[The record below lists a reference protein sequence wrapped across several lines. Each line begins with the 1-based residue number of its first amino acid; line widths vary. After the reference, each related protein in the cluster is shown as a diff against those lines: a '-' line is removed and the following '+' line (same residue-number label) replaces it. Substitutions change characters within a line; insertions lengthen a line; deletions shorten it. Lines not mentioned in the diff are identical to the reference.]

1 MNVEQLKNGKYKYRE
16 KYKDPITGK
25 WKSVTVT
32 YEKYNRHIEKLAQKE
47 LNSKIDNILNK
58 GISPTTKLTFSQLAN
73 LYLTSAK
80 DYLKFDS
87 TFVVRSRLVGKV
99 VRLIG
104 ENTLVSNLTPTY
116 INGRMENDSNKTTIK
131 IILSWAYQNELIE
144 RDLARFIKR
153 DVKKRKTLDEIISD
167 QDNKEYYEREE
178 LAEIFNTLSNNK
190 DFNSQMLRLILETQT
205 LLGKRWSEI
214 TALSD
219 DDIDEDRQIVHIY
232 KRSFNGSINTPK
244 TEKTIDDLGINRRV
258 IQIKKEALFLKHIYS
273 INSDFLFC
281 NKYGKPYIMQTARYI
296 LTKNNFNPKTHIF
309 RKTCASLLAEQGVP
323 LHYIQARLGHE
334 DDKTTR
340 NIYIKVT
347 SKMKKQ
353 EQDYFKTLDIL

>member
-1 MNVEQLKNGKYKYRE
+1 MANINIEK
-16 KYKDPITGK
+16 KYKDPLTDK

-58 GISPTTKLTFSQLAN
+58 VISPTTKLTFSQLAN

-80 DYLKFDS
+80 DYLKLDS

-190 DFNSQMLRLILETQT
+190 DFNSRMLRLILETQT

-244 TEKTIDDLGINRRV
+244 TEK
-258 IQIKKEALFLKHIYS
+258 
-273 INSDFLFC
+273 
-281 NKYGKPYIMQTARYI
+281 P
-296 LTKNNFNPKTHIF
+296 LTT
-309 RKTCASLLAEQGVP
+309 
-323 LHYIQARLGHE
+323 
-334 DDKTTR
+334 
-340 NIYIKVT
+340 
-347 SKMKKQ
+347 
-353 EQDYFKTLDIL
+353 

>member
-16 KYKDPITGK
+16 KYKDPLTNK

-32 YEKYNRHIEKLAQKE
+32 YEKHNRHIEKLARQE
-47 LNSKIDNILNK
+47 LNTKINEILKGNIAQP
-58 GISPTTKLTFSQLAN
+58 GQITFGQLAE

-80 DYLKFDS
+80 EYLKLDS

-104 ENTLVSNLTPTY
+104 NDTLVSQLTPAY
-116 INGRMENDSNKTTIK
+116 FNSRMTNDSNKTIFK
-131 IILSWAYQNELIE
+131 IILRWAYQNELIE

-153 DVKKRKTLDEIISD
+153 DIKKRKTLDEIISD
-167 QDNKEYYEREE
+167 QDSKEYYEREE
-178 LAEIFNTLSNNK
+178 LAEIFNTLSNCK
-190 DFNSQMLRLILETQT
+190 DFNSKMLRYILEAQT